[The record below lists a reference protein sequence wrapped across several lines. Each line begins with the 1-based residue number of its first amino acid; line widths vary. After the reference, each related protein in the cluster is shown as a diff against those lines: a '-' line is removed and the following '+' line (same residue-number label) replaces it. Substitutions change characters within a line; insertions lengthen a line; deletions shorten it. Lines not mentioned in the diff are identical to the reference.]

1 MNDIMFGLFVLGFEF
16 ISFIMLLAIRR
27 LANKYKELV
36 KDVGDM
42 FTEDEVKITAHE
54 MLLTEYIAKTKELE
68 KRISDLENKAPEI
81 DAKLYEVDISLL
93 KHQLS
98 FVEIKLEEVSNLVDF
113 VFEHNTLNSSVG
125 IDLRGVNNGVSGGN
139 IAIDNKILEDCCRV
153 LAYGNEIL
161 AEDWD
166 NIPDDW
172 DKRPVILNRESRSNN
187 V

>member
-1 MNDIMFGLFVLGFEF
+1 MNNVILGICVIGIEYLCFYLYLEIRKLKKKYREF
-16 ISFIMLLAIRR
+16 
-27 LANKYKELV
+27 V
-36 KDVGDM
+36 KDVDALL
-42 FTEDEVKITAHE
+42 TEDKVKITAHE

-68 KRISDLENKAPEI
+68 KRILDLENKAPEI

-98 FVEIKLEEVSNLVDF
+98 FVEIKLEAVSNLVDF
-113 VFEHNTLNSSVG
+113 VFEHNTFNSSVG

-139 IAIDNKILEDCCRV
+139 VANDNKILEDCCRV
-153 LAYGNEIL
+153 LAYGDEIL